1 MILDC
6 FLDALKDSAIALPFL
21 FAAYLLIEALEKH
34 SDILTKR
41 FFDRSRYFGPALGAL
56 FGLIPQCG
64 FSSAMSNLYV
74 SGVVGAG
81 TLIATFL
88 ATSDEA
94 VLIMI
99 SSPGSAKE
107 VGKLLLAK
115 LVIALV
121 FGYLIEII
129 FKKRSRQ
136 QMRDICTSGH
146 CGCGEGKGI
155 VKPAL
160 IHTGKIIG
168 WIFGITF
175 ALNIIIELIGT
186 QTLARLLGGDLF
198 IQPLFTA
205 LIGLIPNCAV
215 SVLFTELYLAGS
227 LSFAS
232 AAAGLCSGAGV
243 GLIVL
248 FKMNKNKKESIFI
261 VLLLYA
267 CAAVSGIIL
276 KIVSGI

>member
-21 FAAYLLIEALEKH
+21 FGAYLLIEALEKH
-34 SDILTKR
+34 TDFLTGK
-41 FFDRSRYFGPALGAL
+41 FFSRSRYFAPALGAL

-94 VLIMI
+94 VLVML
-99 SSPGSAKE
+99 SNPGSASE
-107 VGKLLLAK
+107 TGKLLLTK
-115 LVIALV
+115 LIIALV
-121 FGYLIEII
+121 FGYLLTFI
-129 FKKRSRQ
+129 FRKKAAGE
-136 QMRDICTSGH
+136 MTDICSAGR
-146 CGCGEGKGI
+146 CGCGKGKGI

-160 IHTGKIIG
+160 IHTAKIIG
-168 WIFGITF
+168 WIFGITLV
-175 ALNIIIELIGT
+175 LNIVIELIGT
-186 QTLARLLGGDLF
+186 DNLAKLLGGNLF
-198 IQPLFTA
+198 IQPLITA

-232 AAAGLCSGAGV
+232 AVAGLCSGAGV

-248 FKMNKNKKESIFI
+248 YKMSGNKKECLMITA
-261 VLLLYA
+261 LLYA

-276 KIVSGI
+276 QLASGI